1 MNEGS
6 VEGLCINSVEVV
18 VEGLREANPFGQGER
33 AKMSRFVP
41 VHTPSL
47 ILREFV
53 IKDVPK
59 VFQMSLES
67 GMRRWIPDQVYRTED
82 HTTEVLEYLIE
93 QYNDLESPACAP
105 CVLGIC
111 VKITGELIGHV
122 GLSPLRNQVE
132 IGYAVKK
139 SRQCH
144 GYATEAVSAMTQWGH
159 DTFGVLTVLGV
170 VASANVGSCR
180 VLEKSGFLLA
190 KEETGVLHGWQGL
203 IRTYVMDF
211 LDLKE

>member
-1 MNEGS
+1 
-6 VEGLCINSVEVV
+6 
-18 VEGLREANPFGQGER
+18 
-33 AKMSRFVP
+33 MSRFVP

-47 ILREFV
+47 ILRELALE
-53 IKDVPK
+53 DVPK

-67 GMRRWIPDQVYRTED
+67 CMRRWLPDQVFRSED
-82 HTTEVLEYLIE
+82 HTTEVLEYLIG
-93 QYNDLESPACAP
+93 QYNDLESPARAP

-111 VKITGELIGHV
+111 VRTTGELIGHV

-132 IGYAVKK
+132 IGYAIEKR
-139 SRQCH
+139 RQRH

-159 DTFGVLTVLGV
+159 ESFGLPTVLGV
-170 VASANVGSCR
+170 VASANTGSCR

-190 KEETGVLHGWQGL
+190 KEEAGVLHGWQGL

-211 LDLKE
+211 PEPRE